1 MEFMIT
7 FTSRSGRI
15 IAAVF
20 IAVFGGAAATT
31 AATSELVDGLRG
43 IGVTAF
49 LVVVVYAAFWRPR
62 LIIRETGVN
71 VRNIIASHE
80 IEWGAI
86 TRIDTKWG
94 LTLFLGKRRINVWA
108 APAPSRYAAMTA
120 SRDQGQHLPDSTYLA
135 GTVRPGDLVTTDSGG
150 AAALVRRHWE
160 RRGDD
165 RSLVETRTSVPMIV
179 ALSAS
184 AATAAAAL
192 FI

>member
-1 MEFMIT
+1 MESMTT
-7 FTSRSGRI
+7 FTSRSGKI
-15 IAAVF
+15 LAVVF
-20 IAVFGGAAATT
+20 VLVFGGATAST
-31 AATSELVDGLRG
+31 AATSGLIDGLRG
-43 IGVTAF
+43 FGVTAF
-49 LVVVVYAAFWRPR
+49 LATIVYATFWRPR

-71 VRNIIASHE
+71 VRNVVSSHE

-120 SRDQGQHLPDSTYLA
+120 SRDQGQHLPESTYLA
-135 GTVRPGDLVTTDSGG
+135 GTVRPGDLVSTDSGG

-165 RSLVETRTSVPMIV
+165 RALVESRVSGLSVL
-179 ALSAS
+179 ALCVS
-184 AATAAAAL
+184 AAAAAAAL
-192 FI
+192 FL

>member
-1 MEFMIT
+1 MEFMTT
-7 FTSRSGRI
+7 FTSRSGKI

-20 IAVFGGAAATT
+20 TLVFGGAAAST
-31 AATSELVDGLRG
+31 AATSGLVDGLRAV
-43 IGVTAF
+43 GVTAF
-49 LVVVVYAAFWRPR
+49 LITVVYATFWRPR
-62 LIIRETGVN
+62 LIIRDTGVN
-71 VRNIIASHE
+71 VRNVVASHE

-94 LTLFLGKRRINVWA
+94 LTLFLGKRRIHVWA

-120 SRDQGQHLPDSTYLA
+120 SRDQGQHLPETTYLA

-165 RSLVETRTSVPMIV
+165 RSLVESRVSGPMIV
-179 ALSAS
+179 ALSVS

-192 FI
+192 FL

>member
-1 MEFMIT
+1 MEFMTT
-7 FTSRSGRI
+7 FTSRSGKI

-20 IAVFGGAAATT
+20 TLVFGGAAAST
-31 AATSELVDGLRG
+31 AATGGLVDGLRG

-49 LVVVVYAAFWRPR
+49 FVTVVYATFWRPR
-62 LIIRETGVN
+62 LIIRDTGVN
-71 VRNIIASHE
+71 VRNVVASHE

-94 LTLFLGKRRINVWA
+94 LTLFLGKRRIHVWA

-120 SRDQGQHLPDSTYLA
+120 SRDQGQHLPESTYLA

-150 AAALVRRHWE
+150 AAAIVRRFWE

-165 RSLVETRTSVPMIV
+165 QSLVESRVSGPMVI
-179 ALSAS
+179 ALSVTGVA
-184 AATAAAAL
+184 AAAAL
-192 FI
+192 LI